1 MADLSEVSSLLS
13 QTLPADLDPVET
25 REWLDA
31 LAEVV
36 AREGGERAQFL
47 LRRLTEA
54 ARGLGI
60 DAPRGLNTPYRNM
73 FFSFY

>member
-13 QTLPADLDPVET
+13 QSLPADLDPVET

-36 AREGGERAQFL
+36 AREGA
-47 LRRLTEA
+47 
-54 ARGLGI
+54 
-60 DAPRGLNTPYRNM
+60 
-73 FFSFY
+73 